1 MISARTSLRLFSV
14 VLLALALSAFAA
26 PASDFS
32 GTYTLGAAAAAG
44 KDVQLTIM
52 LTVANNTSSSIGNAT
67 ISLHEPQAGR
77 VIYGQLAGSFSCR
90 RQQHSCQRLVSR
102 SAGPVRVLAK
112 RQQSGHE
119 RYVQRRTRQSRSDIH
134 SVLSTPFG
142 GNTHARP
149 NFHAS

>member
-1 MISARTSLRLFSV
+1 MISARTSLRLISV

-26 PASDFS
+26 PAASDFS

-77 VIYGQLAGSFSCR
+77 FVYGQLSGLSLTAGSSTQVSGSFRVPQALYQSWQKGSSPAMSVTFSDA
-90 RQQHSCQRLVSR
+90 H
-102 SAGPVRVLAK
+102 GNPV
-112 RQQSGHE
+112 QSSI
-119 RYVQRRTRQSRSDIH
+119 Q
-134 SVLSTPFG
+134 F
-142 GNTHARP
+142 
-149 NFHAS
+149 